1 MRKVLIISF
10 VVVAFAATWSC
21 QLNPSDGIAVKVEF
35 NAPDIASVS
44 TALSGTIHFAG
55 AGAQASEA
63 ALFIHAKHSNA
74 ESLREKGDRID
85 LNPLLSENGE
95 FYCIL
100 KNLSPGTAYN
110 YMVSVVA
117 GNDRY
122 DSPVQTFTTGSI
134 PSGAVDMGLS
144 VLWGSC
150 NLGAKLPGNYGKYY
164 AWGETEPKSVY
175 SWASYRWAE
184 GSEDSLTKYNTEA
197 TSGKIDG
204 IETLSSEDDA
214 AHVGLGG
221 HWRMPTIEEWEELY
235 EHTSNDWTI
244 QNGVNGWRF
253 IASNGNSLFLPAAGS
268 SNGAELV
275 VAGEY
280 GFYWS
285 ASLYTDSPDDA
296 WSFSFLPGDH
306 RIGSFGY
313 RSDGQSIRP
322 VKNK

>member
-1 MRKVLIISF
+1 MDLPAK
-10 VVVAFAATWSC
+10 
-21 QLNPSDGIAVKVEF
+21 PSDGIAVKVEF

-55 AGAQASEA
+55 AGTQASEA

-221 HWRMPTIEEWEELY
+221 HWRMPTIEEFEELL
-235 EHTSNDWTI
+235 SNSEASFSESDGYWC
-244 QNGVNGWRF
+244 WRF
-253 IASNGNSLFLPAAGS
+253 TSKRNGASIFLPLPGFKYAES
-268 SNGAELV
+268 SGGNDAVAVGAW
-275 VAGEY
+275 
-280 GFYWS
+280 GFYWTS
-285 ASLYTDSPDDA
+285 SLYQKEPRSAWVASLLNPNLNTTETPDIETDGA
-296 WSFSFLPGDH
+296 KRYYG
-306 RIGSFGY
+306 R
-313 RSDGQSIRP
+313 SIRP
-322 VKNK
+322 VSD